1 MLRKLSSIVLCFVT
15 LYMQHLH
22 WLYASLCIC
31 QNVHCSLALLVMVKV
46 SYDNATL
53 LASAIFC
60 FFFNW
65 PIFSGVFQVMPDP
78 QNLQGN
84 LWDYWS
90 WIRPV
95 AQPTLSKH

>member
-1 MLRKLSSIVLCFVT
+1 M
-15 LYMQHLH
+15 
-22 WLYASLCIC
+22 
-31 QNVHCSLALLVMVKV
+31 HCSLALLVMVKV

-84 LWDYWS
+84 LWDYLS